1 VGVIQ
6 VIPAEFLWGYT
17 VAAERKLSRA
27 ETRTAIE
34 DCQDF
39 FMANE
44 ERLREAV
51 YDHYTWRDAGSDFWH
66 SRRGDDGYLTRDELE
81 ITLGAKLHTAALSYG
96 APGDE

>member
-1 VGVIQ
+1 M
-6 VIPAEFLWGYT
+6 IPAEFLWGYT

-44 ERLREAV
+44 TQLREAV

-96 APGDE
+96 VPGDE